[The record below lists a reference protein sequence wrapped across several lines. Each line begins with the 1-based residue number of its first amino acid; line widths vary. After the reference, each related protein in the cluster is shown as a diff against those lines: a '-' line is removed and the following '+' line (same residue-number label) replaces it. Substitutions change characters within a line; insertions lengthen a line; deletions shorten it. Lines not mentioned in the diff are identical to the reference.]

1 MGKPK
6 KQAALE
12 LDLNSYELRR
22 GGRVIP
28 LERQPM
34 ELLILLADRH
44 GQLVTRDEIELR
56 LWGPGGSV
64 GAEPII
70 NNCIYKLRLLLG
82 DDKEDPHLIQTVF
95 RRGYRLVGAIQV
107 IPRAKPLSQG
117 TGDVAEPPDSRD
129 GYNQNSMAVLPFK
142 VLGEKQHHA
151 LSIGYMDAL
160 ISALGNL
167 EGFFVLPTA
176 AVMRFSGDIDPT
188 IASSRLGV
196 RYLLQGSIQVQN
208 QQQRISV
215 QLFDAFHRR
224 VAFAQ
229 KVDHSMDNMLQAQD
243 EIARNVADSLHR
255 KIRGTSAHSRE
266 RYSKDKVAYAEFME
280 GYRHTSTDDP
290 RLYDIAILHLSNAID
305 RDPQFALAHAILSFV
320 YANRFFEFDPTR
332 RYLEK
337 AEYHSD
343 CALKLDPDLGEAHLA
358 AAFLL
363 WSPSQNF
370 QHLNAIREL
379 KKALELQPNLRH
391 AHNRLGS
398 ILAHIG
404 LLWMARQMYEHG
416 RNFEPGKALSHGVTQ
431 AYLWNGDYELAERE
445 IRAWRAENP
454 ASKYPV
460 WFAPQPALLRGDL
473 DQAQREMEQAM
484 RTLGSD
490 PLISSLQG
498 VLWARLGENERALR
512 CVQTACESPGSFG
525 HSHHI
530 YYQLACTYS
539 TLGQTRIA
547 LEWLDR
553 SVHTGFA
560 CWPLFLRDPSL
571 ANVRELPEF
580 DSLVDLL
587 RTKYTEALLG

>member
-6 KQAALE
+6 KQEALE

-22 GGRVIP
+22 GGRVIR

-70 NNCIYKLRLLLG
+70 NNCIYKLRSLLG
-82 DDKEDPHLIQTVF
+82 DDRENPHLIQTVS
-95 RRGYRLVGAIQV
+95 RRGYRLVGSIQV
-107 IPRAKPLSQG
+107 IPRAKHLSQG
-117 TGDVAEPPDSRD
+117 TVDIVEPPDSRD

-196 RYLLQGSIQVQN
+196 RYLLQGSIQIQN
-208 QQQRISV
+208 QQQRI
-215 QLFDAFHRR
+215 L
-224 VAFAQ
+224 
-229 KVDHSMDNMLQAQD
+229 
-243 EIARNVADSLHR
+243 
-255 KIRGTSAHSRE
+255 
-266 RYSKDKVAYAEFME
+266 
-280 GYRHTSTDDP
+280 
-290 RLYDIAILHLSNAID
+290 
-305 RDPQFALAHAILSFV
+305 
-320 YANRFFEFDPTR
+320 EFDPTR
-332 RYLEK
+332 QYLER
-337 AEYHSD
+337 AEYHAD

-358 AAFLL
+358 AAFIL

-370 QHLNAIREL
+370 QHLDAIRKL

-404 LLWMARQMYEHG
+404 LLRMARQMYEHG

-431 AYLWNGDYELAERE
+431 PYLWNGDYELAERE
-445 IRAWRAENP
+445 IRAWRAENS

-512 CVQTACESPGSFG
+512 CAQTACESPGSFG

-560 CWPLFLRDPSL
+560 CWPFFLQDPSL

-580 DSLVDLL
+580 ASLVDLL
-587 RTKYTEALLG
+587 RTKYTEASLG